1 MSLNQVA
8 SFFNLIDVID
18 FASVYFI
25 PKIKGYFC
33 KLDYVKNVLLQKIR
47 YKKSSLELRS
57 CLCSTPKTTY
67 SRNNLWK
74 TWGEFTDSEN
84 IFHRSMMRKSS
95 LFHYLRKKYIQR
107 IKIKHLPPLLQYSNC
122 LYRKPP

>member
-33 KLDYVKNVLLQKIR
+33 KLDYVKNVLLQK
-47 YKKSSLELRS
+47 
-57 CLCSTPKTTY
+57 
-67 SRNNLWK
+67 
-74 TWGEFTDSEN
+74 
-84 IFHRSMMRKSS
+84 
-95 LFHYLRKKYIQR
+95 
-107 IKIKHLPPLLQYSNC
+107 
-122 LYRKPP
+122 

>member
-47 YKKSSLELRS
+47 YKKSSLDFRS
-57 CLCSTPKTTY
+57 CLCSTQGRDRTGT
-67 SRNNLWK
+67 SV
-74 TWGEFTDSEN
+74 TSSVFETDASTN
-84 IFHRSMMRKSS
+84 SAT
-95 LFHYLRKKYIQR
+95 
-107 IKIKHLPPLLQYSNC
+107 
-122 LYRKPP
+122 